1 VTSSKYLTTSIALV
15 LLLTGCR
22 VIINPASPTE
32 EPTPQPTATATIEWF
47 PATQTPTPFP
57 TPDFTPTP
65 NYRPN
70 IGELIFEDDF
80 SDPSLWTTDSSGDG
94 EVTVS
99 GGNIH
104 LSLNARRS
112 YLFSTRTAPILGDF
126 YAVVRAN
133 ARICSGEDEYGLIV
147 RNTEDGDHYRFALSC
162 DGRAKVDRYQGGSL
176 SRQTGWVTNRAIP
189 EVVPGNVRLAVWAQS
204 GQLNFFV
211 NDLYLF
217 SVNDTQFYRGT
228 IGVFA
233 HTSGDGDVSVDFA
246 ELGVWDISN

>member
-1 VTSSKYLTTSIALV
+1 MSSRKSLTTSIALV
-15 LLLTGCR
+15 LLLSGCR
-22 VIINPASPTE
+22 VVINPASPTDV
-32 EPTPQPTATATIEWF
+32 PTLAPSATATIEWF

-57 TPDFTPTP
+57 TPHFTQTP

-70 IGELIFEDDF
+70 IGELIFEDEF
-80 SDPSLWTTDSSGDG
+80 SDPSLWTTDASGDG
-94 EVTVS
+94 AVTVS

-126 YAVVRAN
+126 YAEVRAN
-133 ARICSGEDEYGLIV
+133 TRICSGEDEYGLIV

-176 SRQTGWVTNRAIP
+176 SRQAGWVTNRAIP
-189 EVVPGNVRLAVWAQS
+189 DVAPGNVRLAVWAQS

-228 IGVFA
+228 FGVFV
-233 HTSGDGDVSVDFA
+233 HTSGDSDVSVSFKDLQVS
-246 ELGVWDISN
+246 EIE

>member
-1 VTSSKYLTTSIALV
+1 MHRTLILTTSIALV
-15 LLLTGCR
+15 LLLSACR
-22 VIINPASPTE
+22 VVINPASPTE
-32 EPTPQPTATATIEWF
+32 EPTALPTATATIEWF
-47 PATQTPTPFP
+47 PATQTPTPFS

-80 SDPSLWTTDSSGDG
+80 SDETLWTTDASGDG
-94 EVTVS
+94 AVTVS

-104 LSLNARRS
+104 LALNARRS
-112 YLFSTRTAPILGDF
+112 YLFSTRTAPVLGDF
-126 YAVVRAN
+126 YAEITASTSFCR
-133 ARICSGEDEYGLIV
+133 GEDEYGLIV

-162 DGRAKVDRYQGGSL
+162 DGRAKVDRYQGSSL
-176 SRQTGWVTNRAIP
+176 SRQAGWVTNR
-189 EVVPGNVRLAVWAQS
+189 VVPGFAPSSVRLAVWAQS

-233 HTSGDGDVSVDFA
+233 HTSGDEDVSVSFKNLQVS
-246 ELGVWDISN
+246 EVE